1 MTDESDSTVGSTVP
15 QPDGQPDRP
24 PLGSLVPAKN
34 GGQIRYG
41 NAKGVYTG
49 GPGRPKDQVR
59 RMLRDW
65 AYERFDDTPELAA
78 KWADLKP
85 DEKIRA
91 LDMALKYGVGTQTET
106 VTPEDVA
113 ATAQRMLA
121 VLVDDLTARGWPLPD
136 VQALATKMANAAK
149 GDDAAGA

>member
-24 PLGSLVPAKN
+24 PL
-34 GGQIRYG
+34 
-41 NAKGVYTG
+41 
-49 GPGRPKDQVR
+49 
-59 RMLRDW
+59 
-65 AYERFDDTPELAA
+65 
-78 KWADLKP
+78 
-85 DEKIRA
+85 
-91 LDMALKYGVGTQTET
+91 GTQTET

-149 GDDAAGA
+149 GEDA